1 MIVAKE
7 MNHSHYV
14 RLLIG
19 LGTLCCLM
27 GDGRA
32 AFAAPPPDAN
42 VLAGQ
47 DAGAQLSRME
57 REQQRRAQQE
67 RLDAGAQEGLD
78 TPPVTQTEEEGT
90 LHFVLHGVT
99 FDRSAIFTAEEL
111 DAFAADLLEK
121 DVTVSD
127 LYDLVAKIN
136 AAYES
141 RGRLTCRA
149 VLAPQTIRGG
159 IVHITLIE
167 GRTGEVTV
175 EGNRHT
181 AQSFLEYRLGIER
194 GEIPNFNE
202 LNRNLL
208 RWNASYDAPLRVRM
222 AAGKEEGTTD
232 YVLEIAEPRNETIA
246 LYADNMGSISTGR
259 ERVGLIYTNRSL
271 SKSRD
276 RLTLMTLD
284 ARGMRSFLGNYQV
297 PLGRDGSTLRVG
309 YSANATHIVKGT
321 LEPLRVR
328 GHSMGVNLGWSIPL
342 YVTRTRK
349 TELYAGYGYTHAQ
362 TDFSGNHWI
371 DDTTNGYN
379 ISVTQTLYGRKS
391 ALLFT
396 NGIRAGATENIGRQE
411 SRFSMYQGNVFY
423 QTRTQ
428 GNQLLTARLDA
439 QIGFANYL
447 PSAERFYIGGA
458 QSVRGYEESLL
469 GGDSGYAASIE
480 YAFPMLPKSCAYG
493 FLFYDCGAV
502 YGDSAFDDHIL
513 SSWGLGI
520 RTAASEPVYA
530 QLTVGF
536 PLRKELNDTKN
547 KGVRLHFSLNATL

>member
-121 DVTVSD
+121 DVAISD
-127 LYDLVAKIN
+127 LYALVARIN
-136 AAYES
+136 EAYEA

-159 IVHITLIE
+159 VLHITLIE
-167 GRTGEVTV
+167 GRTGAVTV
-175 EGNRHT
+175 EGNRRT
-181 AQSFLEYRLGIER
+181 AQSFLEYRLGIKR
-194 GEIPNFNE
+194 GEIPDFKE

-232 YVLEIAEPRNETIA
+232 YVLEIAEPRSETLA

-259 ERVGLIYTNRSL
+259 ERFGLIYTNRSL
-271 SKSRD
+271 TKSRD

-284 ARGMRSFLGNYQV
+284 ARGMKSFLGSYQV
-297 PLGRDGSTLRVG
+297 PLGRDGSTMRIG
-309 YSANATHIVKGT
+309 YSANATRIVQGA
-321 LEPLRVR
+321 LEPLNVR
-328 GHSMGVNLGWSIPL
+328 GHSTGVNIGFNIPL
-342 YVTRTRK
+342 YVTTKRK
-349 TELYAGYGYTHAQ
+349 TELYAGYGRTHAQ
-362 TDFSGNHWI
+362 TDFAGNHWI
-371 DDTTNGYN
+371 DDRVDGWN
-379 ISVTQTLYGRKS
+379 ISVTETLYGRKS
-391 ALLFT
+391 ALLMT
-396 NGIRAGATENIGRQE
+396 HGIRAAASENIGREE
-411 SRFSMYQGNVFY
+411 SHYSMYQGNVFY
-423 QTRTQ
+423 QTRTHGSQ
-428 GNQLLTARLDA
+428 MITARLDGQVA
-439 QIGFANYL
+439 FAHYI

-513 SSWGLGI
+513 SAWGLGI
-520 RTAASEPVYA
+520 RTAASDPVYA
-530 QLTVGF
+530 QLSVGF
-536 PLRKELNDTKN
+536 PLRKELNDTN
-547 KGVRLHFSLNATL
+547 TKGVRLHFSLNATL

>member
-1 MIVAKE
+1 MGKQGRSSRFSGF
-7 MNHSHYV
+7 MKG
-14 RLLIG
+14 IG
-19 LGTLCCLM
+19 TCSCLFAM
-27 GDGRA
+27 MPQVLA
-32 AFAAPPPDAN
+32 AVPDAN
-42 VLAGQ
+42 VIAGQ
-47 DAGAQLSRME
+47 DAGAELGRLQRAQQR
-57 REQQRRAQQE
+57 REQQETLAS
-67 RLDAGAQEGLD
+67 GGQEGLD
-78 TPPVTQTEEEGT
+78 TKPSTQTEEQTG
-90 LHFVLHGVT
+90 LSFALKGVT
-99 FDRSAIFTAEEL
+99 FDPSAIFTAQEL

-121 DVTVSD
+121 DITVSD

-136 AAYES
+136 AAYEA

-194 GEIPNFNE
+194 GEIPDFNE

-222 AAGKEEGTTD
+222 AAGAEEGTTD

-246 LYADNMGSISTGR
+246 LYADNMGSVSTGR
-259 ERVGLIYTNRSL
+259 ERAGLIYTNRSL

-309 YSANATHIVKGT
+309 YSANSTHIVKGT
-321 LEPLRVR
+321 LEPLQVR
-328 GHSMGVNLGWSIPL
+328 GHSMGVNLGFNIPL

-391 ALLFT
+391 ALLLT
-396 NGIRAGATENIGRQE
+396 NGIRAGACENIAHE
-411 SRFSMYQGNVFY
+411 ETRFSMYQGNVFY
-423 QTRTQ
+423 QTRTH
-428 GNQLLTARLDA
+428 GNQMITARLDGQVA
-439 QIGFANYL
+439 FAHYI

-458 QSVRGYEESLL
+458 QTVRGYEESFL

-513 SSWGLGI
+513 SAWGLGI
-520 RTAASEPVYA
+520 RTAASDPVYA
-530 QLTVGF
+530 QLSVGF
-536 PLRKELNDTKN
+536 PLRKQLNDTN
-547 KGVRLHFSLNATL
+547 TKGARLHFSLNATL

>member
-1 MIVAKE
+1 MKG
-7 MNHSHYV
+7 
-14 RLLIG
+14 IG
-19 LGTLCCLM
+19 TCSCLFAM
-27 GDGRA
+27 MPQVLA
-32 AFAAPPPDAN
+32 AVPDAN
-42 VLAGQ
+42 VIAGQ
-47 DAGAQLSRME
+47 DAGAELGRLQRAQQR
-57 REQQRRAQQE
+57 REQQETLAS
-67 RLDAGAQEGLD
+67 GGQEGLD
-78 TPPVTQTEEEGT
+78 TKPSTQTEEQTGLSFT
-90 LHFVLHGVT
+90 LRGVT

-121 DVTVSD
+121 EVTVSD

-136 AAYES
+136 AAYDA

-167 GRTGEVTV
+167 GRTGAVTV

-181 AQSFLEYRLGIER
+181 AQSFLEYRLGIKR
-194 GEIPNFNE
+194 GEIPDFNE

-222 AAGKEEGTTD
+222 AAGTEEGTTD
-232 YVLEIAEPRNETIA
+232 YVLEIAEPRNETLAI
-246 LYADNMGSISTGR
+246 YADNMGSISTGR
-259 ERVGLIYTNRSL
+259 ERAGLIYTNRSL

-284 ARGMRSFLGNYQV
+284 ARGMRSFLGSYQV
-297 PLGRDGSTLRVG
+297 PLGRDGSTMRVG

-321 LEPLRVR
+321 LEPLQVR

-362 TDFSGNHWI
+362 TDFAGNHWI

-379 ISVTQTLYGRKS
+379 ISVMQTLYGRKS
-391 ALLFT
+391 ALLLT
-396 NGIRAGATENIGRQE
+396 NGIRAGACENIAHE
-411 SRFSMYQGNVFY
+411 ETRFSMYQGNVFY
-423 QTRTQ
+423 QTRTH
-428 GNQLLTARLDA
+428 GNQMITARLDGQVA
-439 QIGFANYL
+439 FAHYI

-458 QSVRGYEESLL
+458 QTVRGYEESFL

-513 SSWGLGI
+513 SAWGLGI

-536 PLRKELNDTKN
+536 PLRKELNDTN
-547 KGVRLHFSLNATL
+547 TKGARLHFSLNATL

>member
-1 MIVAKE
+1 MEKQEKRARF
-7 MNHSHYV
+7 S
-14 RLLIG
+14 RLMMG
-19 LGTLCCLM
+19 VGTCSCLFGM
-27 GDGRA
+27 MPQVLA
-32 AFAAPPPDAN
+32 APPDAN
-42 VLAGQ
+42 VIAGQ
-47 DAGAQLSRME
+47 DAGAELSRLQ
-57 REQQRRAQQE
+57 REQQRREQQE
-67 RLDAGAQEGLD
+67 TLASGGQEGLD
-78 TPPVTQTEEEGT
+78 AQPVTPAEEQGG
-90 LHFVLHGVT
+90 LKFVLHGVT
-99 FDRSAIFTAEEL
+99 FDPSAIFTGQEL

-121 DVTVSD
+121 EITVSD

-136 AAYES
+136 AAYDA

-167 GRTGEVTV
+167 GRTGKVTV

-181 AQSFLEYRLGIER
+181 AQSFLEYRLDIRR
-194 GEIPNFNE
+194 GEIPDFNA
-202 LNRNLL
+202 LNRRLL
-208 RWNASYDAPLRVRM
+208 RFNACFDAPLRVRM
-222 AAGKEEGTTD
+222 AAGAEAGTTD

-259 ERVGLIYTNRSL
+259 ERAGLIYTNRSL

-297 PLGRDGSTLRVG
+297 PLGRDGSTLRIG
-309 YSANATHIVKGT
+309 YSANATHIVKGV

-328 GHSMGVNLGWSIPL
+328 GHSMGVNLGFNIPL

-362 TDFSGNHWI
+362 TDFAGNHWI

-379 ISVTQTLYGRKS
+379 ISLTQTLYGRKS
-391 ALLFT
+391 ALLLT
-396 NGIRAGATENIGRQE
+396 NGIRAGASENIAHE
-411 SRFSMYQGNVFY
+411 ETRFSMYQGNVFY
-423 QTRTQ
+423 QTRTH
-428 GNQLLTARLDA
+428 GNQLLTARLDG

-458 QSVRGYEESLL
+458 QTVRGYEESLM

-480 YAFPMLPKSCAYG
+480 YAFPMLPRSAAYG
-493 FLFYDCGAV
+493 SIFYDFGAV

-513 SSWGLGI
+513 SAWGVGI

-536 PLRKELNDTKN
+536 PLRKELNDVKH

>member
-1 MIVAKE
+1 MKG
-7 MNHSHYV
+7 
-14 RLLIG
+14 IG
-19 LGTLCCLM
+19 TCCCLFAM
-27 GDGRA
+27 MPQVLA
-32 AFAAPPPDAN
+32 AVPDAN
-42 VLAGQ
+42 VIAGQ
-47 DAGAQLSRME
+47 DAGAELGRLQRAQQR
-57 REQQRRAQQE
+57 REQQETLAS
-67 RLDAGAQEGLD
+67 GGQEGLD
-78 TPPVTQTEEEGT
+78 TKPSTQTEEQTGLSFT
-90 LHFVLHGVT
+90 LRGVT
-99 FDRSAIFTAEEL
+99 FDRSVIFTAEEL
-111 DAFAADLLEK
+111 NAFAAGLLEK
-121 DVTVSD
+121 DITVND

-194 GEIPNFNE
+194 GEIPDFNE

-222 AAGKEEGTTD
+222 AAGAEEGTTD

-246 LYADNMGSISTGR
+246 LYADNMGSVSTGR
-259 ERVGLIYTNRSL
+259 ERAGLIYTNRSL

-284 ARGMRSFLGNYQV
+284 ARGMRSFLGSYQV

-309 YSANATHIVKGT
+309 YSANSTHIVKGT
-321 LEPLRVR
+321 LEPLQVR
-328 GHSMGVNLGWSIPL
+328 GHSMGVNLGFNIPL

-391 ALLFT
+391 ALLLT
-396 NGIRAGATENIGRQE
+396 NGIRAGACENIAHE
-411 SRFSMYQGNVFY
+411 ETRFSMYQGNVFY
-423 QTRTQ
+423 QTRTH
-428 GNQLLTARLDA
+428 GNQMITARLDGQVA
-439 QIGFANYL
+439 FAHYI

-458 QSVRGYEESLL
+458 QTVRGYEESLM

-480 YAFPMLPKSCAYG
+480 YAFPMLPRSAAYG
-493 FLFYDCGAV
+493 SIFYDFGAV

-513 SSWGLGI
+513 SAWGVGI

-536 PLRKELNDTKN
+536 PLRKELNDVKH
-547 KGVRLHFSLNATL
+547 KGVRFHFSLNATL

>member
-1 MIVAKE
+1 M
-7 MNHSHYV
+7 
-14 RLLIG
+14 
-19 LGTLCCLM
+19 LGCFM
-27 GDGRA
+27 GDGQTVL
-32 AFAAPPPDAN
+32 AAPPPDAN

-57 REQQRRAQQE
+57 REQQRRDRQE

-78 TPPVTQTEEEGT
+78 TPPVAQTEEEGA

-99 FDRSAIFTAEEL
+99 FDRSAIFTAAEL

-121 DVTVSD
+121 DVTISD
-127 LYDLVAKIN
+127 LYALVARIN
-136 AAYES
+136 EAYEA

-149 VLAPQTIRGG
+149 VLAPQTISGG
-159 IVHITLIE
+159 VLHITLIE
-167 GRTGEVTV
+167 GRTGEVAV

-181 AQSFLEYRLGIER
+181 AQSFLEYRLGIRR

-208 RWNASYDAPLRVRM
+208 RWNASFDAPLRVRM

-232 YVLEIAEPRNETIA
+232 YVLEIAEPKNETLA

-259 ERVGLIYTNRSL
+259 ERFGLIYTNRSL

-284 ARGMRSFLGNYQV
+284 ARGMKSFLGSYQV
-297 PLGRDGSTLRVG
+297 PLGRDGSTLRLG
-309 YSANATHIVKGT
+309 YSANATHIVKGS
-321 LEPLRVR
+321 LEPLNVR
-328 GHSMGVNLGWSIPL
+328 GHSTGITLGFNIPL
-342 YVTRTRK
+342 YVTTKRK
-349 TELYAGYGYTHAQ
+349 TELYVGYGYTHAQ

-379 ISVTQTLYGRKS
+379 FSVTETLYGRKS
-391 ALLFT
+391 ALLVT
-396 NGIRAGATENIGRQE
+396 YGIRAGESENIKGIGKG
-411 SRFSMYQGNVFY
+411 FSMYQGNVFY
-423 QTRTQ
+423 QTRTH
-428 GNQLLTARLDA
+428 GNQMITARLDG
-439 QIGFANYL
+439 QIAFAHYL

-469 GGDSGYAASIE
+469 GGDSGYAASLE
-480 YAFPMLPKSCAYG
+480 YAFPMLPKSPAYG

-502 YGDSAFDDHIL
+502 YGDSAFDDHMI

-530 QLTVGF
+530 QFSVGF
-536 PLRKELNDTKN
+536 PLRKELNDTNTKSA
-547 KGVRLHFSLNATL
+547 RLHFSLNATL